1 MIPIKSARE
10 IDKMRQACRTA
21 SDVLE
26 RVGEL
31 IRPGI
36 STKEIDQAAADLM
49 QEAGVRSAFLG
60 YRLGHRV
67 FPGNIC
73 ISLNDEI
80 VHGIGSQRRI
90 QYGDIVKL
98 DIGVV
103 QDGWV
108 GDTAATIPVGMIDER
123 LEKLLAVT
131 QSALQRAIETAFA
144 EERLGDLCAAIEE
157 EAMRSHFSVVR
168 EFVGH
173 GVGRK
178 LHEEPQVP
186 NYGKRGS
193 GPRLKAGHDPGDRAD
208 DQSRRSRRTPARGW
222 LDRLHVRR
230 HALGPFRTHGPNHE
244 RRTRNPDMARKDA
257 IEVEGTVVELL
268 PNTMFR
274 VELPNGHRVLAH
286 ISGKMR
292 MHFIRI
298 LPGDKVMLEVSPY
311 DLSKGRITF
320 RHR

>member
-10 IDKMRQACRTA
+10 IDKMRLACRTA
-21 SDVLE
+21 SDILE
-26 RVGEL
+26 RVSEQ
-31 IRPGI
+31 IRPGV
-36 STKEIDQAAADLM
+36 STKEIDQTAADLM
-49 QEAGVRSAFLG
+49 AEAGVRSAFLG

-108 GDTAATIPVGMIDER
+108 GDTASTIPVGMIDER
-123 LEKLLAVT
+123 VEKLLAVT
-131 QSALQRAIETAFA
+131 ESALQIAIRHAHA
-144 EERLGDLCAAIEE
+144 DARLGDICSSIED
-157 EAMRSHFSVVR
+157 EARRHNFSVVR

-193 GPRLKAGHDPGDRAD
+193 GPRLKAGM
-208 DQSRRSRRTPARGW
+208 T
-222 LDRLHVRR
+222 L
-230 HALGPFRTHGPNHE
+230 
-244 RRTRNPDMARKDA
+244 A
-257 IEVEGTVVELL
+257 IEPMVNLGTSTVRLMDDGWTVCTADGQPSAHFEH
-268 PNTMFR
+268 T
-274 VELPNGHRVLAH
+274 VL
-286 ISGKMR
+286 ITKEEPE
-292 MHFIRI
+292 I
-298 LPGDKVMLEVSPY
+298 LTWRAKTQL
-311 DLSKGRITF
+311 R
-320 RHR
+320 